1 MNDRIRTSHAFSAFS
16 SSLEITNIEKKWYIH
31 GVLSKVYQTQFFRY
45 CPRNVATLVID
56 DDFLAKMP
64 RNGYARHP
72 S

>member
-1 MNDRIRTSHAFSAFS
+1 MTGYVLACILRFFIQFRDNEHR
-16 SSLEITNIEKKWYIH
+16 EKM
-31 GVLSKVYQTQFFRY
+31 VYSRCSFKSVSNTVFRY